1 LVNIIDLKQPEE
13 QWFALQVKCRH
24 ERAIAEVLHSKQYE
38 AFAPRVL
45 RREQL
50 HDSVQETDT
59 PLFPGYVFAKF
70 DSHFRLPLLM
80 TPGVRGVVSCG
91 RIPAPLSTAEIDAI
105 KSVLEC
111 RVPLE
116 PCPYLTEGDRVR
128 IISGPLKGL
137 EGVLIQLRSS
147 YRVVLSVSLIRQ
159 SVRVEVD
166 RNTLRLDSE
175 ESRGRWYGFAS

>member
-1 LVNIIDLKQPEE
+1 M
-13 QWFALQVKCRH
+13 KCRH

-38 AFAPRVL
+38 AFAPRVFK
-45 RREQL
+45 REQL
-50 HDSVQETDT
+50 HHSVQETDT

-70 DSHFRLPLLM
+70 DSRFRLPLLM
-80 TPGVRGVVSCG
+80 TPGVRGVVSYG
-91 RIPAPLSTAEIDAI
+91 RIPAPLSTTEIDAI

-111 RVPLE
+111 RLPLE

-128 IISGPLKGL
+128 IVHGPLKGL
-137 EGVLIQLRSS
+137 EGVLIQMRSS

-166 RNTLRLDSE
+166 RDTLRLDPE
-175 ESRGRWYGFAS
+175 GSRGPLYSFAS